1 MTDDGDDIAMSRRVV
16 ATDVPLPPDRAFV
29 IQLRAP
35 AASGGE
41 LFVGR
46 AEHIA
51 SGAAVR
57 FGSVE
62 DLVAFVRTVLGMS
75 PSPHDREGGE
85 S

>member
-1 MTDDGDDIAMSRRVV
+1 MTSDTAGAPRFADPGA
-16 ATDVPLPPDRAFV
+16 PLPVERAFV

-51 SGAAVR
+51 SGVATR
-57 FGSVE
+57 FGCVTE
-62 DLVAFVRTVLGMS
+62 LLDFVRQVLSAGA
-75 PSPHDREGGE
+75 PETQQQEGE
-85 S
+85 NR